1 MADGRADASKGVVMN
16 TGTRFP
22 TVIGF
27 DLPGQQDAPGATRVI
42 ITAILDG
49 IPPDD
54 WMLAFHR
61 EAGPSLRETF
71 AVEQIRLVGE
81 GLHFVGTITD
91 ARGLSAAV
99 RELVERV
106 TARVLDRRLAVLD
119 NLVDESNWGPSAA
132 GEGTV
137 PSDPRMFDV
146 AQLQAMPA
154 VPGMLALAS
163 DLTAM
168 RFVAVARV
176 TSDRWTTCAVHD
188 LLGFGLAPGQ
198 DLVLETTICHE
209 IRQHQMTVQFNQ
221 ASLHPVF
228 SQHHTPAMYGF
239 ESYISVPMRRRDGS
253 FFGTLCA
260 LDPLPS
266 RLDSA
271 GVACFELMGA
281 AIGAHLALD
290 EDAASTAAPS
300 TGEVMAT
307 LATQLQA
314 LEPAASPALHDALA
328 RLRALVPAVAAP
340 AAR

>member
-1 MADGRADASKGVVMN
+1 MT

-27 DLPGQQDAPGATRVI
+27 DLPGQQDAPGGSRVI

-49 IPPDD
+49 VPPDD

-61 EAGPSLRETF
+61 EAGRGLRETF

-81 GLHFVGTITD
+81 GLHFVGAITD

-99 RELVERV
+99 RGLVERV
-106 TARVLDRRLAVLD
+106 TAQVLDRRLAVLD
-119 NLVDESNWGPSAA
+119 NLIDESNWGPGA
-132 GEGTV
+132 GNDDTP
-137 PSDPRMFDV
+137 PSDPRMLDV

-154 VPGMLALAS
+154 VPGILALAS

-176 TSDRWTTCAVHD
+176 TSDRWTTCAVRD

-221 ASLHPVF
+221 ASEHPVF
-228 SQHHTPAMYGF
+228 SRHHTPAMYGF
-239 ESYISVPMRRRDGS
+239 ESYISVPVRRRDGS

-266 RLDSA
+266 RLDAA
-271 GVACFELMGA
+271 GVACFEVMGA
-281 AIGAHLALD
+281 AIGAHLDLD
-290 EDAASTAAPS
+290 EGASNVAAPS
-300 TGEVMAT
+300 VADVLGT
-307 LATQLQA
+307 LATRLQA
-314 LEPAASPALHDALA
+314 LEPSANPAVQTVLA
-328 RLRALVPAVAAP
+328 RLRALLPAVAA
-340 AAR
+340 

>member
-1 MADGRADASKGVVMN
+1 MN

-27 DLPGQQDAPGATRVI
+27 DLPGLQDGPHPARVI

-49 IPPDD
+49 APPDD
-54 WMLAFHR
+54 WTLAFQR
-61 EAGPSLRETF
+61 EAGPALRESF

-81 GLHFVGTITD
+81 GLHFVGAIAD

-106 TARVLDRRLAVLD
+106 TAKVLDRRLAVLD
-119 NLVDESNWGPSAA
+119 NLVDDADWGPGVAQK
-132 GEGTV
+132 GV
-137 PSDPRMFDV
+137 QPVDPRQLDV

-266 RLDSA
+266 RLDAA

-281 AIGAHLALD
+281 AIGAHLDLD
-290 EDAASTAAPS
+290 EGVASATAPS
-300 TGEVMAT
+300 TTEVLGT
-307 LATQLQA
+307 LATQLQT
-314 LEPAASPALHDALA
+314 LEQTASPAMHEVLA
-328 RLRALVPAVAAP
+328 RLRALVPALASQ
-340 AAR
+340 RGH